1 MTILLYL
8 LLGLASLLTLPVVLL
23 VIDARHAAG
32 ANAMGLVMVPMLLA
46 PRWLALAGAVAI
58 ACRRSALGWIHPS
71 RAWQAVVA
79 FGWLAL
85 SGAAS
90 IASVMMAY
98 GPDSASFKPW
108 AFALAVV
115 VPVCVVAGTVMAIGG
130 PSGSNAAWR
139 LAAAAVSLVVV
150 SGGATMW
157 RAEWMREREVRA
169 AAAAAND
176 EQQRWLAAQRRALQA
191 LSPQAPLREWLPWLN
206 ASIDELRDPALA
218 AVRARPTLEQDVAA
232 MLRAPGEAPVALR
245 FLWLWMPDPPASLA
259 DPIHEAIA
267 GLPAWAERH
276 IAARAGAAPVG
287 ANGET
292 GAPDDLPRERPVELS
307 DMAQAAI
314 VLADKYAQSGLDFV
328 TPIRAFDEVLTRHAL
343 PEEQLGSDIT
353 YQPRSYLETWLER
366 ADRARQPD

>member
-115 VPVCVVAGTVMAIGG
+115 CLLYT
-130 PSGSNAAWR
+130 SDAA
-139 LAAAAVSLVVV
+139 
-150 SGGATMW
+150 
-157 RAEWMREREVRA
+157 
-169 AAAAAND
+169 D
-176 EQQRWLAAQRRALQA
+176 E
-191 LSPQAPLREWLPWLN
+191 
-206 ASIDELRDPALA
+206 
-218 AVRARPTLEQDVAA
+218 
-232 MLRAPGEAPVALR
+232 
-245 FLWLWMPDPPASLA
+245 
-259 DPIHEAIA
+259 
-267 GLPAWAERH
+267 
-276 IAARAGAAPVG
+276 
-287 ANGET
+287 
-292 GAPDDLPRERPVELS
+292 
-307 DMAQAAI
+307 
-314 VLADKYAQSGLDFV
+314 
-328 TPIRAFDEVLTRHAL
+328 
-343 PEEQLGSDIT
+343 
-353 YQPRSYLETWLER
+353 
-366 ADRARQPD
+366 

>member
-1 MTILLYL
+1 
-8 LLGLASLLTLPVVLL
+8 
-23 VIDARHAAG
+23 
-32 ANAMGLVMVPMLLA
+32 
-46 PRWLALAGAVAI
+46 
-58 ACRRSALGWIHPS
+58 
-71 RAWQAVVA
+71 
-79 FGWLAL
+79 
-85 SGAAS
+85 
-90 IASVMMAY
+90 
-98 GPDSASFKPW
+98 
-108 AFALAVV
+108 
-115 VPVCVVAGTVMAIGG
+115 
-130 PSGSNAAWR
+130 
-139 LAAAAVSLVVV
+139 
-150 SGGATMW
+150 
-157 RAEWMREREVRA
+157 
-169 AAAAAND
+169 
-176 EQQRWLAAQRRALQA
+176 
-191 LSPQAPLREWLPWLN
+191 
-206 ASIDELRDPALA
+206 
-218 AVRARPTLEQDVAA
+218 

-276 IAARAGAAPVG
+276 ITARAGAAPVG